1 MGISYNAQK
10 SEANIQERGLSFEA
24 ARDFVMSSAL
34 IVEDCR
40 NIYLERRFQALGFIA
55 DRLHMLVF
63 TPRGDKI
70 HVISLRKANLREVKR
85 YEQAEHGRNAGRE
98 PRMG

>member
-1 MGISYNAQK
+1 MGISYNVPK

-24 ARDFVMSSAL
+24 VRDFVMASAL

-40 NIYLERRFQALGFIA
+40 NIYVERRFQALGLIA

-63 TPRGDKI
+63 TPRGNKI
-70 HVISLRKANLREVKR
+70 HVISIRKANLREVKR
-85 YEQAEHGRNAGRE
+85 YEQAEQGRSAGRK

>member
-1 MGISYNAQK
+1 MGISYNVPK

-24 ARDFVMSSAL
+24 VRDFVMSSVL

-40 NIYLERRFQALGFIA
+40 NIYVERRFQALGLIA

-63 TPRGDKI
+63 TPRGNKI
-70 HVISLRKANLREVKR
+70 HVISLRKANSREVKQ
-85 YEQAEHGRNAGRE
+85 YEQAEQGRSARRE